1 MLVAMHPGRS
11 ERLAMIGPGT
21 GFGRLTH
28 LIPTTFHY
36 WPANEQPIDDGTF
49 LPSLLSR
56 LYILHSE
63 FFLG

>member
-1 MLVAMHPGRS
+1 MLVTMRPGRS
-11 ERLAMIGPGT
+11 ERLAMLGPGT

-36 WPANEQPIDDGTF
+36 WPANQQSIDSGTF
-49 LPSLLSR
+49 LPPLLSS

-63 FFLG
+63 AFLG